1 MKARAFCPG
10 HITGFFEICRVDNL
24 LASGSRGGGL
34 CTSLGAL
41 SEVSIE
47 RADRLEIDVNIDR
60 EPREAEV
67 TRAALGH
74 LLGDEQLHVNV
85 TTELDLPESQGFGM
99 SAAGALSAC
108 IAASHILGITRQK
121 AFEATHVAEIECDT
135 GLGDV
140 PAIHRA
146 GITIRESPGLPPTG
160 RVHRIDEA
168 PEVVLAVV
176 GPPIRTS
183 DMLRDVELAQRI
195 NRGGAERVSQLLGRP
210 TVDDLMR
217 LASSFALETGLASER
232 VVAAMDAASAAGA
245 GSMVMLGNSVFAIGR
260 TEELVDI
267 LSAFGEARSCGVDSA
282 GARVLPDRA

>member
-1 MKARAFCPG
+1 M
-10 HITGFFEICRVDNL
+10 
-24 LASGSRGGGL
+24 
-34 CTSLGAL
+34 GAL
-41 SEVSIE
+41 SEVSVE

-108 IAASHILGITRQK
+108 VAASHTLGIARQK
-121 AFEATHVAEIECDT
+121 AFEAAHVAEIECGT

-140 PAIHRA
+140 SAIHRA

-160 RVHRIDEA
+160 RVHRIEGA

-183 DMLRDVELAQRI
+183 DMLRDIELTRRI
-195 NRGGAERVSQLLGRP
+195 NRCGAERVPQLLGEP

-217 LASSFALETGLASER
+217 LSSSFALETGLASER
-232 VVAAMDAASAAGA
+232 VISAMDAASVAGA
-245 GSMVMLGNSVFAIGR
+245 ASMIMLGNSVFAIGR
-260 TEELVDI
+260 TEELIDI
-267 LSAFGEARSCGVDSA
+267 LSAFGEVRSCGVDGA
-282 GARVLPDRA
+282 GARVLPNQA